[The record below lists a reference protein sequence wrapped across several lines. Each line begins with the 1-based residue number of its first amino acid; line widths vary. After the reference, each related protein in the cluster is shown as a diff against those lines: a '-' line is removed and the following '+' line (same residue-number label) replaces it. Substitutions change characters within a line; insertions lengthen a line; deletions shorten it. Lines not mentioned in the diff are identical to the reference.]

1 MMHSPTPKPWRA
13 RAAGLENLSVVEAE
27 ELRAKLTPN
36 LPWGSRRPSSRT
48 STTDVQPPRSSRASS
63 LTRSSRSPRRVYAR
77 AMAAHATSTSSSTRP
92 ASNQPNV
99 PHRDLGHGSDRQ
111 KLDEAW
117 SDDPAAYLGVVTSG
131 FPNLFMLY
139 GPNTNN
145 GSILQMLEYQAE
157 FVVRFVQ
164 LIEKEELS
172 WVDLRPEA
180 QAYFNHKLQSV
191 LDSVGVWRPEDDGY
205 YRGRSGRIVTQWPH
219 TMDDY
224 AQQLRELSLV
234 AFEYARR

>member
-1 MMHSPTPKPWRA
+1 M
-13 RAAGLENLSVVEAE
+13 
-27 ELRAKLTPN
+27 
-36 LPWGSRRPSSRT
+36 
-48 STTDVQPPRSSRASS
+48 
-63 LTRSSRSPRRVYAR
+63 
-77 AMAAHATSTSSSTRP
+77 
-92 ASNQPNV
+92 
-99 PHRDLGHGSDRQ
+99 
-111 KLDEAW
+111 W

-157 FVVRFVQ
+157 FVARFVQ
-164 LIEKEELS
+164 LMEREMLS
-172 WVDLRPEA
+172 WVDLRPEV
-180 QAYFNHKLQSV
+180 QASFNRQLQSA
-191 LDSVGVWRPEDDGY
+191 LDGVEVWRPEHDGY

-224 AQQLRELSLV
+224 AQQLRKLSLD